1 MNTNEMLKV
10 REELLNVN
18 GVYEGSES
26 YTFGYDLEVAALE
39 LSSEDV
45 SYIVGSLNVWDAFL
59 DTFDSFRSDLEYR
72 VKQEMKKI
80 LSDAGYTFET
90 DVDDLLDAK
99 MEFTFPYD
107 AYKALAY
114 EFEVLVQAEDL
125 AIAGGW
131 EGSRSVGVLTN
142 LTLGEV
148 IDYLDNK
155 KEFVIVGGRDVAVY
169 DETVGQ
175 LVMVTLEK
183 DVSVPFM
190 EYDIRFYG
198 YVAV

>member
-26 YTFGYDLEVAALE
+26 YTVGYDLEVAALE

-72 VKQEMKKI
+72 VKQDMKQR
-80 LSDAGYTFET
+80 LSDAGHTFET
-90 DVDDLLDAK
+90 DVDDLLDAT

-107 AYKALAY
+107 AYKALSY
-114 EFEVLVQAEDL
+114 EFEVLVRAEDL
-125 AIAGGW
+125 AIAGEW
-131 EGSRSVGVLTN
+131 EGSRSVGVLTS

-148 IDYLDNK
+148 IDYLDNMK
-155 KEFVIVGGRDVAVY
+155 DFVIVGGRDVSVY

-175 LVMVTLEK
+175 LVTVTLGE
-183 DVSVPFM
+183 DVEVTFG